1 MTGEQHAQASPSHT
15 KTILFLSLT
24 IWLVVMN
31 TTMFNVALPNVL
43 YDFSLAPSEG
53 AWIVSGYSIVL
64 AICTITYTRLADY
77 IPIKR
82 LLIIGITIFGIASL
96 TGFFANTFPWLL
108 LSRLFQA
115 AGAAAIPGL
124 SMVFAGRFVP
134 LERRGRS
141 LAMIASASSLGFGLG
156 PVVGGVITDY
166 LSWNYL
172 FLITLCVLGMI
183 PVLYR
188 FLPNETTRKG
198 YFDVWGG
205 LMTGIGIT
213 FFLLFISMFHWYY
226 FAGAVVFFGGLWI
239 RIHKIEIPFIQP
251 SLIRDKGY
259 RQILYMSFL
268 GFVTHFAI
276 LIVMPLMLQH
286 VFGKNPT
293 AVGFIIFP
301 GAMLSAVAAI
311 FVGRLIDR
319 YGNIRVMF
327 LAHIL
332 LIVSTVLF
340 YLLSPH
346 SEYMIML
353 AYMFTSFGF
362 SSLSSSSTNEVSRVM
377 SRELTAS
384 GIGMKQL
391 IHYVGSASGSV
402 LGGIIVEMGGADF
415 PISSFQNTFL
425 VLIGLMTGSLLLLL
439 LYRRHVHQS

>member
-1 MTGEQHAQASPSHT
+1 MAEDQHSSSHT
-15 KTILFLSLT
+15 RTILFLSLT

-43 YDFSLAPSEG
+43 KDFSLKPSEG

-82 LLIIGITIFGIASL
+82 LLILGISIFGLASF
-96 TGFFANTFPWLL
+96 TGFFADSFAWLL
-108 LSRLFQA
+108 VSRLLQA

-124 SMVFAGRFVP
+124 SMVFAGRFIP
-134 LERRGRS
+134 MHRRGRA

-156 PVVGGVITDY
+156 PVVGGVITDHFN
-166 LSWNYL
+166 WNYL

-188 FLPNETTRKG
+188 ILPDEGTKKG

-205 LMTGIGIT
+205 LLTGIGIT
-213 FFLLFISMFHWYY
+213 FFLLFISTYQWIY
-226 FAGAVVFFGGLWI
+226 FAGAVISLGGLWF
-239 RIHKIEIPFIQP
+239 RIHRIEIPFIQP
-251 SLIRDKGY
+251 ALIRNKGY
-259 RQILYMSFL
+259 RQLLYMSFL
-268 GFVTHFAI
+268 GFATHFSI

-311 FVGRLIDR
+311 YVGRLIDH

-332 LIVSTVLF
+332 LIVSTILF
-340 YLLSPH
+340 YLLSPQ
-346 SEYMIML
+346 SEYMIMA

-362 SSLSSSSTNEVSRVM
+362 SSLSSSSTNEVSRIM
-377 SRELTAS
+377 PKELTAS

-391 IHYVGSASGSV
+391 IHFVGSASGSV
-402 LGGIIVEMGGADF
+402 LGGIIVESGGADF
-415 PISSFQNTFL
+415 PVSSFQHTFL
-425 VLIGLMTGSLLLLL
+425 VLILLMILSLILLFT
-439 LYRRHVHQS
+439 YQQRIKYD

>member
-1 MTGEQHAQASPSHT
+1 MTADQHAQASPSHR

-43 YDFSLAPSEG
+43 KDFSLAPSEG

-77 IPIKR
+77 IPIRR
-82 LLIIGITIFGIASL
+82 LLILGISIFGIASL
-96 TGFFANTFPWLL
+96 TGFFAHSFAWLL

-124 SMVFAGRFVP
+124 SMVFAGRFIP
-134 LERRGRS
+134 MARRGRA

-166 LSWNYL
+166 LNWNYL

-188 FLPNETTRKG
+188 TLPDETTKKG

-205 LMTGIGIT
+205 LLTGIGIT
-213 FFLLFISMFHWYY
+213 FFLLFISTFHWYY
-226 FAGAVVFFGGLWI
+226 FAGAVVFFGGLWV
-239 RIHKIEIPFIQP
+239 RIHKIDIPFIQP

-311 FVGRLIDR
+311 YVGRLIDK

-332 LIVSTVLF
+332 LILSTVIF
-340 YLLSPH
+340 YLLSPQ

-377 SRELTAS
+377 SKELTAS

-415 PISSFQNTFL
+415 PVRSFQNTFM
-425 VLIGLMTGSLLLLL
+425 VLIGLMTLSLFLLFR
-439 LYRRHVHQS
+439 YQQRIKHP

>member
-1 MTGEQHAQASPSHT
+1 M
-15 KTILFLSLT
+15 
-24 IWLVVMN
+24 
-31 TTMFNVALPNVL
+31 
-43 YDFSLAPSEG
+43 
-53 AWIVSGYSIVL
+53 
-64 AICTITYTRLADY
+64 
-77 IPIKR
+77 
-82 LLIIGITIFGIASL
+82 
-96 TGFFANTFPWLL
+96 
-108 LSRLFQA
+108 
-115 AGAAAIPGL
+115 
-124 SMVFAGRFVP
+124 
-134 LERRGRS
+134 
-141 LAMIASASSLGFGLG
+141 
-156 PVVGGVITDY
+156 
-166 LSWNYL
+166 
-172 FLITLCVLGMI
+172 
-183 PVLYR
+183 
-188 FLPNETTRKG
+188 
-198 YFDVWGG
+198 
-205 LMTGIGIT
+205 T
-213 FFLLFISMFHWYY
+213 FFLLFISTFHWYY
-226 FAGAVVFFGGLWI
+226 FAGAIIFFGGLWI

-377 SRELTAS
+377 SKELTAS

-415 PISSFQNTFL
+415 PVSSFQNTFL
-425 VLIGLMTGSLLLLL
+425 VLIGLMTVSLLLLL
-439 LYRRHVHQS
+439 LYRRHAHSS

>member
-1 MTGEQHAQASPSHT
+1 MTGEQHVQASPSHT

-43 YDFSLAPSEG
+43 KDFSLAPSEG

-96 TGFFANTFPWLL
+96 TGFFANTFAWLL

-134 LERRGRS
+134 LKRRGRA

-166 LSWNYL
+166 LNWNYL

-205 LMTGIGIT
+205 FLTGIGIT
-213 FFLLFISMFHWYY
+213 FFLLFISTFHWYY
-226 FAGAVVFFGGLWI
+226 FAGAAVFFGGLWI

-377 SRELTAS
+377 SKELTAS

-391 IHYVGSASGSV
+391 IHFVGSASGSV

-415 PISSFQNTFL
+415 PVSSFQITFL
-425 VLIGLMTGSLLLLL
+425 VLIGIMTVSLLLLL
-439 LYRRHVHQS
+439 IYRRHVHPS